1 MSAQPEPVGTAVAAA
16 SPQLVQFR
24 GSKIA
29 RGLLRL
35 AGWRVD
41 FDGLPGLQG
50 VIAVYP
56 HTSNWDFIVG
66 LLAKWTMG
74 IQVRF
79 WGKDSLFVVPGFAAW
94 MRWLGGVAIN
104 RKTSSGVVGH
114 TINEMNSARAEQRLF
129 WLVLAPE
136 GTRSLTKG
144 WRSGFYR
151 VAHGANVPLVVAT
164 IDYGRKV
171 VNLRDVLMLSG
182 DGDADMA
189 AIARCVGNA
198 RGHRNEL
205 AAPIK
210 LL

>member
-1 MSAQPEPVGTAVAAA
+1 MSTLPESA
-16 SPQLVQFR
+16 STVSHQRVEFR
-24 GSKIA
+24 GSKVA

-66 LLAKWTMG
+66 LLAKWAMG

-79 WGKDSLFVVPGFAAW
+79 WGKDSLFKVPGFAAW

-104 RKTSSGVVGH
+104 RKSSSGVVGH
-114 TINEMNSARAEQRLF
+114 TINEMTSARAEQRLY

-136 GTRSLTKG
+136 GTRSLTAG

-151 VAHGANVPLVVAT
+151 VAHGAQVPLVIAT
-164 IDYGRKV
+164 IDYGHRV
-171 VNLRDVLMLSG
+171 VRLRDALMLSG
-182 DGDADMA
+182 DAQVDMA
-189 AIARCVGNA
+189 AIARCVGDA
-198 RGHRNEL
+198 RGHRAEL